1 MVVRNGFPAKDVA
14 ELVAYA
20 KKNPG
25 KMTYSSAGAGTT
37 PHLIGELFLQQAGI
51 QVVHVPYRGS
61 APALQAVLAGEVD
74 FVMDPGISFQHVRTG
89 KANMFAV
96 ASPTRSKQFPD
107 IGTLGE
113 KGVSG
118 IDYDTWAGIWAPA
131 GTPEDVRARLSRAL
145 SQVLALPDVQQKMQA
160 LSGEAIYMDTPQFRQ
175 MLSKE
180 TAAFSG
186 VIRNRKIVA
195 E

>member
-1 MVVRNGFPAKDVA
+1 VA
-14 ELVAYA
+14 ELVAFA

-74 FVMDPGISFQHVRTG
+74 FVMDPGISFQHVRAG

-96 ASPTRSKQFPD
+96 ASPTRSKQFPEV
-107 IGTLGE
+107 GTLGE

-118 IDYDTWAGIWAPA
+118 IDYDTWAGMWAPA
-131 GTPEDVRARLSRAL
+131 GTPDDVRARLSKAL
-145 SQVLALPDVQQKMQA
+145 SQVMALAEVQQKMQA

-186 VIRNRKIVA
+186 VIKNRKIIA

>member
-1 MVVRNGFPAKDVA
+1 
-14 ELVAYA
+14 
-20 KKNPG
+20 
-25 KMTYSSAGAGTT
+25 
-37 PHLIGELFLQQAGI
+37 
-51 QVVHVPYRGS
+51 
-61 APALQAVLAGEVD
+61 
-74 FVMDPGISFQHVRTG
+74 
-89 KANMFAV
+89 MFAV
-96 ASPTRSKQFPD
+96 ASPSRSKQFPD

-118 IDYDTWAGIWAPA
+118 IDYDTWAGMWAPA
-131 GTPEDVRARLSRAL
+131 GTPDDVRARLSKAL
-145 SQVLALPDVQQKMQA
+145 SQVMALAEVQQKMQA

-186 VIRNRKIVA
+186 VIKNRKIIA